1 MEFDDQECLSSDN
14 RDEGIMLVDTIPIQV
29 ASISVD
35 GGRAQTREENAGA
48 GVHCPGWVETKVG
61 CLQILQSEEVTVDPH
76 PELPKIFQDRKSVI
90 RMVEKLKGK
99 AQKED
104 HNHSEHT
111 EEKKFNSIYDTEKE
125 AKEKDSSVPQIL
137 KRLVIADITE
147 AQSFG
152 YAVYCKAQQ
161 YRLNTAQRKAYIGD
175 GDRKIWSIYE
185 ENFRADN
192 WIPILDFVHAVEYA
206 FESAKLSTEDEN
218 TCWAKYM
225 ELVAHIWQ
233 GRTLTVIRR
242 LDKTINGLESSHEK
256 KPKKIKDKVDR
267 LKSIRCYFQNNLTK
281 MNYPEYRKKGLPV
294 SSCHVES
301 LIKQF
306 NIRIKSS
313 EKFWN
318 KSSVKGIIKLKAS
331 IFSNDN
337 SYRNFWDNRHD
348 YQTNL
353 KRRYRKSM
361 LKLAA

>member
-1 MEFDDQECLSSDN
+1 MYPVLFPMIDRPHTKIMFFSSECILHFGQLNVSP
-14 RDEGIMLVDTIPIQV
+14 PI
-29 ASISVD
+29 
-35 GGRAQTREENAGA
+35 
-48 GVHCPGWVETKVG
+48 VG
-61 CLQILQSEEVTVDPH
+61 CLQILQSGEVTVDPH
-76 PELPKIFQDRKSVI
+76 PELPKIFQDRKAVT

-99 AQKED
+99 AQKEV
-104 HNHSEHT
+104 HNHSEDI
-111 EEKKFNSIYDTEKE
+111 EEKKFNSNYDTAEQTKEKE
-125 AKEKDSSVPQIL
+125 SLAPKVL
-137 KRLVIADITE
+137 KRLVLADIIG

-152 YAVYCKAQQ
+152 YALYCKAQQ
-161 YRLNTAQRKAYIGD
+161 YRLDTAERKAYIGD

-206 FESAKLSTEDEN
+206 FESAKLSTENEN
-218 TCWAKYM
+218 ACWAKYM
-225 ELVAHIWQ
+225 EFVTHIWQ

-242 LDKTINGLESSHEK
+242 LDKTINGLESSQEN
-256 KPKKIKDKVDR
+256 KPKKLKDKVDR

-281 MNYPEYRKKGLPV
+281 MNYSKYRKKGLPV

-331 IFSNDN
+331 IFSNDD
-337 SYRNFWDNRHD
+337 SYRNFWNNRHD

-353 KRRYRKSM
+353 K
-361 LKLAA
+361 